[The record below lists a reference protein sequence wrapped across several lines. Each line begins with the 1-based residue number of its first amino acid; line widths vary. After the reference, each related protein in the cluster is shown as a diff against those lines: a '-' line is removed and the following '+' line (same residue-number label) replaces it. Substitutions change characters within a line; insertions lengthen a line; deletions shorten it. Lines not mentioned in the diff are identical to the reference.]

1 MDGDAVDARRTA
13 WRTMT
18 SVEQQENVRCHEQ
31 SATHATEHV
40 AKAGTE
46 LRGIRD
52 GTFAPMDTNLN
63 PAAST
68 GELKVFY
75 CKAPMIQKVLKT
87 VEFPQ
92 VQHVDEIV
100 DEPVVMQGQ
109 VPTTQTVQKTVEASQ
124 VQFPDRVADVP
135 VVSRR
140 QVPGPLI
147 QEEIVEVIR
156 VVDSEDLPLNISG
169 ETLLQ
174 NKIMRVIKKNHVT
187 KYLEMLA
194 EIAELNDAYKKFY
207 EQFVKCVKLGI
218 HENSVDGVE
227 IAELLRFNTSKPGD
241 EQISLK
247 EYVDRMKEGQNDI
260 FYITDESI
268 AVVLSYPF
276 LENLRKKGLEM
287 HYIVDPADEHTVQ
300 QVKEFDGKMLK
311 STTKEGLDLGE
322 ELKTESEPLKKLM
335 NEVLGD
341 RVEEM
346 IVSNRMIDSLRVFM
360 TSGHG
365 LSANMERI
373 MKAQAP
379 RDDSMHLA
387 SGSQQQVEGGEW
399 ETVVGKRRK
408 KGERE
413 EKRGRQEKVGTL
425 EGKRRRKRPGREKE

>member
-1 MDGDAVDARRTA
+1 MDGDAVDARRAA

-31 SATHATEHV
+31 SATHATEYV

-140 QVPGPLI
+140 QVPGPLV

-174 NKIMRVIKKNHVT
+174 NKIMRVIKKNRVT

-241 EQISLK
+241 EQINFE
-247 EYVDRMKEGQNDI
+247 EYADRMKEGQNDGY
-260 FYITDESI
+260 YITGES
-268 AVVLSYPF
+268 AAMVSSSSF
-276 LENLRKKGLEM
+276 LENLRKKGHEVRYM
-287 HYIVDPADEHTVQ
+287 ADSVDEFGVQ
-300 QVKEFDGKMLK
+300 QLKEFDREKLK
-311 STTKEGLDLGE
+311 PTIKEGLDLGDQDE
-322 ELKTESEPLKKLM
+322 KKTPEDLEIESEPLGKL
-335 NEVLGD
+335 
-341 RVEEM
+341 
-346 IVSNRMIDSLRVFM
+346 
-360 TSGHG
+360 
-365 LSANMERI
+365 
-373 MKAQAP
+373 
-379 RDDSMHLA
+379 
-387 SGSQQQVEGGEW
+387 
-399 ETVVGKRRK
+399 
-408 KGERE
+408 
-413 EKRGRQEKVGTL
+413 
-425 EGKRRRKRPGREKE
+425 

>member
-1 MDGDAVDARRTA
+1 MVAEPGHAQEPSAEKAVGSRCGR

-18 SVEQQENVRCHEQ
+18 SVEQQENVSCNEQ
-31 SATHATEHV
+31 SAMHATEYV

-46 LRGIRD
+46 LREIRD

-174 NKIMRVIKKNHVT
+174 NEIMRVIKKNHVT
-187 KYLEMLA
+187 KYLEML
-194 EIAELNDAYKKFY
+194 ELNDAYKKFY

-227 IAELLRFNTSKPGD
+227 IAQLLRFNTSKPGD

-260 FYITDESI
+260 FFFITDESI
-268 AVVLSYPF
+268 AVVPSYPF

-311 STTKEGLDLGE
+311 STTKEG
-322 ELKTESEPLKKLM
+322 EPLKKLM
-335 NEVLGD
+335 NEVLGGK
-341 RVEEM
+341 VEEM
-346 IVSNRMIDSLRVFM
+346 IVSNRMIDSLRVFT

-373 MKAQAP
+373 MKA
-379 RDDSMHLA
+379 
-387 SGSQQQVEGGEW
+387 
-399 ETVVGKRRK
+399 
-408 KGERE
+408 
-413 EKRGRQEKVGTL
+413 
-425 EGKRRRKRPGREKE
+425 